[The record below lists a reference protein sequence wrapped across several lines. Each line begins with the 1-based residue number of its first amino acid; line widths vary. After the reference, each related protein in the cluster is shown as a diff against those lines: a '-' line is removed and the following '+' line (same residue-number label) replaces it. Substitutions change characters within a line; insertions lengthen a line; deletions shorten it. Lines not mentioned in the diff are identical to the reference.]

1 MRLERRAAMARLLAD
16 RGDDLLLVPGLGST
30 AWDAAAVGDNDRN
43 FYLWGAMGGA
53 AMIGLGLALAQP
65 KKRVAVITGDGEMLM
80 GIGSLAVVGDQA
92 PRNLAILVL
101 DNASFAETGGQ
112 RGLTAGA
119 VDIAAIARGC
129 GIATT
134 LTVGDH
140 GSVAQLANLL
150 FEAPGPT
157 LGVARIAI
165 SKDPAA
171 LPEKDG
177 AAIARRF
184 RIALGLEQA

>member
-1 MRLERRAAMARLLAD
+1 
-16 RGDDLLLVPGLGST
+16 
-30 AWDAAAVGDNDRN
+30 
-43 FYLWGAMGGA
+43 MGG
-53 AMIGLGLALAQP
+53 
-65 KKRVAVITGDGEMLM
+65 DGADAS
-80 GIGSLAVVGDQA
+80 IADAVVTEVEA
-92 PRNLAILVL
+92 A
-101 DNASFAETGGQ
+101 GG
-112 RGLTAGA
+112 RA
-119 VDIAAIARGC
+119 
-129 GIATT
+129 
-134 LTVGDH
+134 VGDH